1 LVEDIKANRGY
12 RLFPELHLYD
22 NIIIKGIKA
31 NRKLNL
37 NEKNYSICNDIES
50 MGFISYIPL
59 SLSDPKNFMNKEK
72 AEELLQQEFKTVRIF
87 IYIIY

>member
-1 LVEDIKANRGY
+1 MVEDIKANRGY

-37 NEKNYSICNDIES
+37 NEKNSSICDDIES

>member
-1 LVEDIKANRGY
+1 
-12 RLFPELHLYD
+12 
-22 NIIIKGIKA
+22 
-31 NRKLNL
+31 
-37 NEKNYSICNDIES
+37 